1 MIVNMQIE
9 NEYQQA
15 IQVLHWTKWNSFNFF
30 ELNPFLYYSTYEE
43 KLFHFVSMVQ
53 YGAIMLSENL
63 LIIGTFLFYKQHKAL
78 AMGKKGFFF
87 HGVTFDWCRFCTFFN
102 LAQLASWAEF
112 KNVQNPW
119 KEKPFNRQRQT
130 LGIG

>member
-78 AMGKKGFFF
+78 AMGKKVFFF
-87 HGVTFDWCRFCTFFN
+87 PWRHIWLVQILHIF
-102 LAQLASWAEF
+102 EF
-112 KNVQNPW
+112 GPVS
-119 KEKPFNRQRQT
+119 
-130 LGIG
+130 

>member
-63 LIIGTFLFYKQHKAL
+63 LIIGTFFLQ
-78 AMGKKGFFF
+78 
-87 HGVTFDWCRFCTFFN
+87 T
-102 LAQLASWAEF
+102 AQGIS
-112 KNVQNPW
+112 NGHS
-119 KEKPFNRQRQT
+119 RQRQN
-130 LGIG
+130 LRHRIEAAKYISSYIIW

>member
-15 IQVLHWTKWNSFNFF
+15 IQVLHWTKWNSFNVF
-30 ELNPFLYYSTYEE
+30 ELNPFLNYSIDEE

-63 LIIGTFLFYKQHKAL
+63 LIIGTFFFYKQHKAL
-78 AMGKKGFFF
+78 AMGIVGKDK
-87 HGVTFDWCRFCTFFN
+87 T
-102 LAQLASWAEF
+102 
-112 KNVQNPW
+112 
-119 KEKPFNRQRQT
+119 
-130 LGIG
+130 